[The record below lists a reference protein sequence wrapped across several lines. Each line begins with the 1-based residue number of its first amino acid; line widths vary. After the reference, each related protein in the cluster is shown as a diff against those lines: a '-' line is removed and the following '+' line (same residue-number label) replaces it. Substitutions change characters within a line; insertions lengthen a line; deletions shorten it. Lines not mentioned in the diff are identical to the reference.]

1 MKFKELY
8 ALLTNAEKI
17 KSAVNLLSEN
27 SEYRDIVAGDL
38 QKLKDLQQR
47 VFLRLKD
54 QAATIA
60 QAYSDKLV
68 KNVAEMQQEV
78 NAILGQGKD
87 QYELMADTDYV
98 EKANKLSDLKDQALA
113 VFNKAGTSG
122 TNWDL
127 VDMFTKQ
134 VSNPQNGQAGL
145 NFLAKGLLMPG
156 NEGNVL
162 GTLGEYEKLNIK
174 EVLDFY
180 VEIAGEEFLD
190 KTFEN
195 LQNDLSFATETYVK
209 EGKMDDELIKG
220 YMPKTNGD
228 VPLVGG
234 STQQYADTV
243 NKGVEADARKLKDML
258 GGLTVADGPAYER
271 RLQSIAQAA
280 ISAKDKDQI
289 FTFTGTNQGAYRNT
303 EFGVQYLKELM
314 LKSDAFK
321 DSRALYT
328 NGLDFNKLKKDAVE
342 RFAGVIISS
351 KDARDTA
358 RKWRLEGQK
367 FADDKEVID
376 RAFANC
382 NNADDF
388 NKAFNKLVLD
398 TIDKNS
404 IISKFEENNLVRRPK
419 DIAKVSSYIYNMYQ
433 YQRNDRNLSDFGIT
447 PDTINAKCAQLAN
460 TSVTTNAYLN
470 EFNTKLNLYKVEG
483 AELRALN
490 LHTFV
495 PNPTDPVDI
504 NMNKNL
510 LRAQAKTEGLVCN
523 STDPILDDAI
533 FTYSQLKDIHSARP
547 WYFKFIHPFVN
558 YAEGNAVEK
567 MEETLGAKFDLR
579 GVELETRINEIKESG
594 QFHTAG
600 ELAALKVG
608 NKEAYKAAMALN
620 KARKTERD
628 NIINKQLE
636 NINKYGTRVKPQEE
650 VEKEHE
656 VIKPV
661 GNKIHPTFVL
671 ENDDVVDKEIK
682 IEDMGSLIQ
691 RIKSSADML
700 TEINFSKNQD
710 ELAADASLTEQDVKN
725 YIMSNKKLNKRYTKL
740 LEDQAN
746 ASNKEGASKEEIE
759 NAQKKF
765 EQGYKDLDTEV
776 RKRYTLQKQV
786 LKEQTTDIE
795 VFIDEEGFEKDQISA
810 TTSGKEELDEM
821 LAIDKAK
828 YPEMFLSKE
837 DQKDPEKVNEAK
849 SKALSPEEI
858 KELEDTHEYNQKI
871 RGYNKEC
878 REYNKQSRLNQFWD
892 KFDEFKKNNP
902 ETDVS
907 FLEDVEPDKK
917 ERDITLANM
926 QKNIDAHKKQ
936 IQDMVDKKD
945 EVKDID
951 KKQVELNK
959 QLNKEIGNNINNI
972 NNDIQPK
979 QEVKNVNK
987 DIIIEENTK
996 IEDPSIGNLK
1006 K

>member
-180 VEIAGEEFLD
+180 MEIAGEEFLD

-195 LQNDLSFATETYVK
+195 LQNDLSFATETYIK
-209 EGKMDDELIKG
+209 EGKMNDELIKG
-220 YMPKTNGD
+220 YMPKANGV

-289 FTFTGTNQGAYRNT
+289 FTFIGTDQGAYRNT

-314 LKSDAFK
+314 LKSDTFK

-358 RKWRLEGQK
+358 RKWRQEGRK

-404 IISKFEENNLVRRPK
+404 IISKFDENNLVRRPK

-495 PNPTDPVDI
+495 PNPTDPADI

-579 GVELETRINEIKESG
+579 GVELETRINEIKQSG
-594 QFHTAG
+594 QFLTAG
-600 ELAALKVG
+600 ELAALKVSD
-608 NKEAYKAAMALN
+608 KAAYREAMDRN
-620 KARKTERD
+620 KARKAERD
-628 NIINKQLE
+628 KIITAQLDNIDKFG
-636 NINKYGTRVKPQEE
+636 KRVKPAEVAPKQEK
-650 VEKEHE
+650 VREKGAPKKILPQFIIDKDI
-656 VIKPV
+656 VIENNSEPSETMDELI
-661 GNKIHPTFVL
+661 NKIEKNVAL
-671 ENDDVVDKEIK
+671 
-682 IEDMGSLIQ
+682 
-691 RIKSSADML
+691 L
-700 TEINFSKNQD
+700 TEIQFGKKQDMLEPDKSLSDKEVMNFIKSDKGMK
-710 ELAADASLTEQDVKN
+710 E
-725 YIMSNKKLNKRYTKL
+725 RYDQLVEEHNNAKP
-740 LEDQAN
+740 ED
-746 ASNKEGASKEEIE
+746 KE
-759 NAQKKF
+759 NADKIFDEGIKK
-765 EQGYKDLDTEV
+765 LDTEV
-776 RKRYTLQKQV
+776 RKRYTLQSQILETQSELLEAFVDNQGFTNDKDEKTYDLKAEV
-786 LKEQTTDIE
+786 DDNAALVKEQN
-795 VFIDEEGFEKDQISA
+795 
-810 TTSGKEELDEM
+810 
-821 LAIDKAK
+821 
-828 YPEMFLSKE
+828 P
-837 DQKDPEKVNEAK
+837 DPELLKDFDRNNAIRDYN
-849 SKALSPEEI
+849 SALRKFNSQ
-858 KELEDTHEYNQKI
+858 D
-871 RGYNKEC
+871 
-878 REYNKQSRLNQFWD
+878 RLNKFWD
-892 KFDEFKKNNP
+892 KFDEYKNDNEEAEKCILNEMEEP
-902 ETDVS
+902 KEKREADLQALKMSVENKLS
-907 FLEDVEPDKK
+907 EIKSKYPDALENADNKVKENNEP
-917 ERDITLANM
+917 A
-926 QKNIDAHKKQ
+926 A
-936 IQDMVDKKD
+936 
-945 EVKDID
+945 
-951 KKQVELNK
+951 NK
-959 QLNKEIGNNINNI
+959 QEEFQKKIGEDFNINNEQPVKKV
-972 NNDIQPK
+972 NNI
-979 QEVKNVNK
+979 ENK
-987 DIIIEENTK
+987 EMQKEEK
-996 IEDPSIGNLK
+996 IDNPELGNKNLK